1 MLKKKLNLFKSYQLF
16 KSQLFLN
23 KNEEF
28 VNIYVQSYLPY
39 RTFFFSFIF
48 IIQYFFWMY
57 ECSYL
62 KCNEIPTGVILISLQ
77 ISAILCTLLSELC
90 GSLAFKIILV
100 HFNFDDKKDHFKKCL
115 YKKTENFEKST
126 NIFFKIWTWV
136 REVWKKISQKYWMK
150 SFLGYCT
157 FLNNFRA
164 ECKEGIILGNP
175 HKLLVLKFNFFFWF
189 FCSFQYRTT
198 FRSKYIFK
206 LK

>member
-1 MLKKKLNLFKSYQLF
+1 MLKKKLNLFKSYQLL

-28 VNIYVQSYLPY
+28 VNIYYVQSYLPY

-48 IIQYFFWMY
+48 IIQYFFWLY

-115 YKKTENFEKST
+115 YKKQ
-126 NIFFKIWTWV
+126 
-136 REVWKKISQKYWMK
+136 KISKKAQTF
-150 SFLGYCT
+150 SF
-157 FLNNFRA
+157 
-164 ECKEGIILGNP
+164 
-175 HKLLVLKFNFFFWF
+175 
-189 FCSFQYRTT
+189 
-198 FRSKYIFK
+198 
-206 LK
+206 